1 MKKSLRVLAALLAV
15 SAVHAFAQP
24 FVLYQEDWGTTNGA
38 TSANSLAT
46 VGWTPILLPA
56 GSSGIYE
63 FGAPFDG
70 SDNQFLPTNI
80 LYFGGNTGTAIFYT
94 TNGAGS
100 GTFGDTAFTSIDPTV
115 HTNLQFSIE
124 SQWSFQGN
132 NLTCW
137 FAVQVGGVWYA
148 STNHPITT
156 VQHSSGDQ
164 FFASTMTYN
173 PAAANWNNLTLS
185 ATASL
190 GPPAS
195 ADLSGP
201 ITGVGVAV
209 SVATGGPYWDFNL
222 FQITSV
228 TNTSNTPLS
237 LIAATTNQTTY
248 VGGGASFAV
257 QVSGSQPYTNQ
268 WYLNGIPLTNGVGI
282 SGVTSNLLTITGV
295 SAANAGT
302 YSVIV
307 SNSAGHLDTSV
318 TAPAILTVNSIPGDY
333 LYAETFPF
341 VGPLN
346 ISYSLGLVGWADA
359 VQAGTDER
367 LFSIGGGAGAFYA
380 GESSATT
387 DIFYTDTNLDT
398 GVSGLSFPVINPA
411 SSPAVSFVVNVAPDF
426 QPASVTAYF
435 AVQMN
440 GSAWYADATPIPVNT
455 GAATATYTTY
465 SEQFQSVAA
474 AWNTLMINANGAAI
488 GGPAPANLTGN
499 ITGAGVVVVETGG
512 GFWNLN
518 NFLVVTD
525 SAPAI
530 GAAINQSV
538 TSPYS
543 QSVYSGSGVSF
554 AVAATGTQP
563 LSYFWQSNGVAMGNG
578 GNISGA
584 NSSVLTI
591 LNTATGDS
599 GNTYS
604 CIVSNSAGMDNSANF
619 VNTVLTVNPPPSG
632 LLYAELF
639 PYVGPT
645 TIPELL
651 SAIGW
656 AGDIPDNADRMFQVA
671 AGTGAGF
678 SFEGTPNS
686 TALYTT
692 TSLDT
697 GVSGLPFP
705 ALNLGI
711 YSGLVFSVNI
721 APAFSSSNVTAYLA
735 VLMNGSQWFVSSTN
749 LPVNNSV
756 DSATYSTYAQNFDPR
771 AIDWDILIL
780 TGTGAGIGSA
790 ASANLSGNIT
800 GAGLVFVDIGSG
812 GTFDFQDFLVTGT
825 ATGIG
830 GITVNSVSAGHLNV
844 SWIGAPNVSL
854 QSATNLNPPAV
865 WTTLPATTGQNSA
878 SLPLSGP
885 RMFFRLIQQ

>member
-1 MKKSLRVLAALLAV
+1 MKTLLRVLAALLAV
-15 SAVHAFAQP
+15 SAVHVSAQA

-38 TSANSLAT
+38 SSATSLAS
-46 VGWTPILLPA
+46 VGWSQILLPA
-56 GSSGIYE
+56 GGSGIYE

-70 SDNQFLPTNI
+70 SDNALLPTNI
-80 LYFGGNTGTAIFYT
+80 LYFGGNPGMAIFYT

-124 SQWSFQGN
+124 SQWSFEGN
-132 NLTCW
+132 DLTCW
-137 FAVQVGGVWYA
+137 FAVQVGGTWYVA
-148 STNHPITT
+148 TNQPITT
-156 VQHSSGDQ
+156 LQHSGGDQ
-164 FFASTMTYN
+164 FFAATMTYN

-185 ATASL
+185 TVVSL

-195 ADLSGP
+195 GNLSGP

-209 SVATGGPYWDFNL
+209 SVATGGPYWDYNL
-222 FQITSV
+222 FQIASV
-228 TNTSNTPLS
+228 TNSASVPLS
-237 LIAATTNQTTY
+237 LIGVTTNQTTY
-248 VGGGASFAV
+248 LGGGASFAV

-268 WYLNGIPLTNGVGI
+268 WYLNGIPLTNGIGI
-282 SGVTSNLLTITGV
+282 SGVTSNLLTIIGV

-307 SNSAGHLDTSV
+307 SNSAGHLDTSI
-318 TAPAILTVNSIPGDY
+318 TAPAVLTVNSIPPDY

-346 ISYSLGLVGWADA
+346 ISYSLGLVGWSDA
-359 VQAGTDER
+359 VAAGTDER

-411 SSPAVSFVVNVAPDF
+411 SSPAVSFSVDVAPDF

-440 GSAWYADATPIPVNT
+440 GSTWYANATPIPVNT
-455 GAATATYTTY
+455 GSATASYTTY
-465 SEQFQSVAA
+465 EQQFQSVAA
-474 AWNTLMINANGAAI
+474 AWNTLTINANGAVI
-488 GGPAPANLTGN
+488 GSQAPANLTGN

-518 NFLVVTD
+518 NFLIVTD

-530 GAAINQSV
+530 AAAINQSF

-543 QSVYSGSGVSF
+543 QSVYSDSGVSF

-584 NSSVLTI
+584 NSNVLTI
-591 LNTATGDS
+591 LNVS
-599 GNTYS
+599 PGNSANVYS
-604 CIVSNSAGMDNSANF
+604 CIVSNSPGTDNSANY

-645 TIPELL
+645 TATEPL

-656 AGDIPDNADRMFQVA
+656 VGAVPDSPNRMFQIA
-671 AGTGAGF
+671 AGTGAAF
-678 SFEGTPNS
+678 AFEGGPDT
-686 TALYTT
+686 TAIYTT

-697 GVSGLPFP
+697 GASGLPFP
-705 ALNLGI
+705 ALNLAF
-711 YSGLVFSVNI
+711 YPSLTFSVDI
-721 APAFSSSNVTAYLA
+721 APAFASSNVTAYLA
-735 VLMNGSQWFVSSTN
+735 VQMKGSQWYVSSTS
-749 LPVNNSV
+749 LPVNTSA
-756 DSATYSTYAQNFDPR
+756 DSATYSTYSQTFDPH
-771 AIDWDILIL
+771 AINWDNLTL
-780 TGTGAGIGSA
+780 TGTGAIIGSA
-790 ASANLSGNIT
+790 ASANLSGSIT
-800 GAGLVFVDIGSG
+800 GAGLVFVHTGTG
-812 GTFDFQDFLVTGT
+812 GTFDFNNFLVTGT
-825 ATGIG
+825 GIG
-830 GITVNSVSAGHLNV
+830 GVTVNSVSSGNINV
-844 SWIGAPNVSL
+844 SWVGAPNVSL
-854 QSATNLNPPAV
+854 QSATNLNPRVV

-878 SLPLSGP
+878 SLPLSGTK
-885 RMFFRLIQQ
+885 MFFRLIQQ